1 MHQQAWHIEH
11 PWSEVLIW
19 MMQHNAASELS
30 AKNIDLLAQVVVMKM
45 GNIRRET
52 EVLEAL
58 NAHES
63 SSLHT
68 RTLLK
73 AQITSDPSST
83 WLVASPTFVP
93 TLRNFGPAME
103 DSSGGVPNWLLIH
116 IFLPLISTVAYLHS
130 SGFSCGN
137 VSAEDIVLNAYPR
150 MLWHRYRSYPDLVLP
165 DFRLAKTVDEA
176 GGKEDAKAVLAVMQ
190 ETITSYSDAAPF
202 LSLAAQDEEMVTID
216 PILLVLQ
223 SITTLISTPSPTLAI
238 HRQHLLLQ
246 LIDIRHTSPETL
258 PRPILGLI
266 HSDLGMADADLSHA
280 LREPSVIRFNRKHEE
295 FVKIIAGKRVQMGT
309 GGFARMKTRRILVV
323 IFEGREVEWLRIMG
337 LGEEMGT
344 EEDGA
349 YDLEEEMPDAMDM
362 DVAGY
367 ICGEWS
373 GGSFG
378 GN

>member
-1 MHQQAWHIEH
+1 
-11 PWSEVLIW
+11 
-19 MMQHNAASELS
+19 
-30 AKNIDLLAQVVVMKM
+30 
-45 GNIRRET
+45 
-52 EVLEAL
+52 
-58 NAHES
+58 
-63 SSLHT
+63 
-68 RTLLK
+68 
-73 AQITSDPSST
+73 
-83 WLVASPTFVP
+83 
-93 TLRNFGPAME
+93 
-103 DSSGGVPNWLLIH
+103 
-116 IFLPLISTVAYLHS
+116 
-130 SGFSCGN
+130 
-137 VSAEDIVLNAYPR
+137 

-165 DFRLAKTVDEA
+165 DFRLATTFDDA